1 MRRRSASRSRSRPR
15 ATSESRQP
23 EDEGRRRSTAHQYGG
38 SANTNGVNANAYG
51 GAQQASNNNN
61 GGGCAPMQMST
72 PPRSNNVAGGSTA
85 NAYPT
90 TPETYLGHG
99 HHHIA
104 TAAPNTHPK
113 FPRARCYRL
122 NLEKP
127 FDITKCVSPLGKNA
141 GFSSR
146 DYSGPIH
153 EADLP
158 PVQGPVEY
166 YPPPHLATP
175 SVGDLMA
182 NLQVSK
188 SEESVSETTIAITT
202 AEIFR
207 GITVDRKTGLITGM
221 NSRATRS
228 RKDKGKNM
236 QGEKSRQAAKIDKA
250 KDLID
255 EVDENGDMMSNEEN
269 DPSKILS
276 LLIMGEY
283 EELND
288 LVLDG
293 SKKLRDYKTQPDEVL
308 VQMNRPR
315 PLNYSQTSDNHSSH
329 LNFPSSPAN
338 ASMGSSLTSF
348 SSRKRGFSKDRV
360 RQKFNI
366 MPKSAPPK
374 IKPHS
379 RDGPSKRLVGAGG
392 SVNSPPVHS
401 PNNYSSPRQPSYRA
415 QPSSNNWGMDVDDN
429 TDANFAH
436 CNLKSDWH
444 DIFFHNSLWNCGN
457 VNAAA
462 TSSTPNQSPRNQGYN
477 NGADNQSYNNGS
489 QYSAYG
495 AGAGGYYSRPNPNG
509 YDEGRNP
516 SGGYGY
522 TRGNSN
528 GVRDSTVVM

>member
-1 MRRRSASRSRSRPR
+1 MRRRSNSRSRSRTR

-23 EDEGRRRSTAHQYGG
+23 EDEGRRRSSAHQFGG
-38 SANTNGVNANAYG
+38 PTNTSNVVNA
-51 GAQQASNNNN
+51 N
-61 GGGCAPMQMST
+61 GGGCAPMQVST
-72 PPRSNNVAGGSTA
+72 PPRNTHHSRSSSGQA
-85 NAYPT
+85 AYPT
-90 TPETYLGHG
+90 TPDT
-99 HHHIA
+99 HHTNHL
-104 TAAPNTHPK
+104 TAPHSCPQ

-146 DYSGPIH
+146 DYSGPIR

-166 YPPPHLATP
+166 QPPPHLAAP
-175 SVGDLMA
+175 SVGDMMA
-182 NLQVSK
+182 NLQVSR
-188 SEESVSETTIAITT
+188 SEESVSEVAIAITT

-207 GITVDRKTGLITGM
+207 GITVDHKTGLITGM

-255 EVDENGDMMSNEEN
+255 EVVEGGGDAMMGNEEN

-276 LLIMGEY
+276 LFIMGEY
-283 EELND
+283 EQLND

-293 SKKLRDYKTQPDEVL
+293 SKKLRDYKSQPDEVL

-315 PLNYSQTSDNHSSH
+315 PSNYNQNQSPSNSR
-329 LNFPSSPAN
+329 LNFPTSPTN
-338 ASMGSSLTSF
+338 SHGSSLTSF
-348 SSRKRGFSKDRV
+348 SSRKRGFSKERV

-366 MPKSAPPK
+366 LPKSAPPK
-374 IKPHS
+374 IKPHT
-379 RDGPSKRLVGAGG
+379 RDGPSKRQVGGG
-392 SVNSPPVHS
+392 ASVTSGNTSHS
-401 PNNYSSPRQPSYRA
+401 HTYYSSPRQPSYQA
-415 QPSSNNWGMDVDDN
+415 NPGNNGNWGMDVDDQ

-457 VNAAA
+457 MNAA

-477 NGADNQSYNNGS
+477 YGGDNQSYNGS

-495 AGAGGYYSRPNPNG
+495 AGAGGYHSRNG
-509 YDEGRNP
+509 YEEGRNP

-522 TRGNSN
+522 TRGHSSS

>member
-1 MRRRSASRSRSRPR
+1 MRRGSSRTRAGR
-15 ATSESRQP
+15 ATESRQP

-38 SANTNGVNANAYG
+38 SANTNVVNANAYG
-51 GAQQASNNNN
+51 GAQQASNN
-61 GGGCAPMQMST
+61 GCAPMQMST
-72 PPRSNNVAGGSTA
+72 PPRNSAAAGASSNT
-85 NAYPT
+85 YPT
-90 TPETYLGHG
+90 TPDYLGHG

-104 TAAPNTHPK
+104 AAPNTHPK

-166 YPPPHLATP
+166 YPPPHLAAP
-175 SVGDLMA
+175 SVGDMMA

-188 SEESVSETTIAITT
+188 SEESVSEITIAITT

-255 EVDENGDMMSNEEN
+255 DVVENGGSDMMGNEEN

-276 LLIMGEY
+276 LFIMGEY

-315 PLNYSQTSDNHSSH
+315 PLGYNESSDHHSNH
-329 LNFPSSPAN
+329 NFPLSPAN
-338 ASMGSSLTSF
+338 ASMGSF
-348 SSRKRGFSKDRV
+348 SSRKRGFSKEKV

-379 RDGPSKRLVGAGG
+379 RDGPSKRLVSGGA
-392 SVNSPPVHS
+392 VNTSPVPVHS

-415 QPSSNNWGMDVDDN
+415 QPSSNNWGGMDVDDN

-462 TSSTPNQSPRNQGYN
+462 ASSTPNQSPRNQGYN
-477 NGADNQSYNNGS
+477 NGADNQSYNNG

-495 AGAGGYYSRPNPNG
+495 AGAGGYYSRNG

>member
-23 EDEGRRRSTAHQYGG
+23 EDEGRRRSTAHQFSG
-38 SANTNGVNANAYG
+38 SANTSNVVNPNAYA
-51 GAQQASNNNN
+51 AQQAPN
-61 GGGCAPMQMST
+61 GGCAPMQMST
-72 PPRSNNVAGGSTA
+72 PPRNNVAAGTSSA

-90 TPETYLGHG
+90 TPD
-99 HHHIA
+99 A
-104 TAAPNTHPK
+104 R

-122 NLEKP
+122 NLENP

-158 PVQGPVEY
+158 PVQGPMEY
-166 YPPPHLATP
+166 YPPPHLAAP

-188 SEESVSETTIAITT
+188 SEDSVSETAIAITT

-207 GITVDRKTGLITGM
+207 GITVDRKTGVITGM

-255 EVDENGDMMSNEEN
+255 EVVENGGEMIGNEEN
-269 DPSKILS
+269 DPTKILS
-276 LLIMGEY
+276 LYIMGEY

-315 PLNYSQTSDNHSSH
+315 PLTQSSERSSSNSNY
-329 LNFPSSPAN
+329 PSSPTN
-338 ASMGSSLTSF
+338 SSGIGSSLASF
-348 SSRKRGFSKDRV
+348 STGRKRGFSKEGV

-379 RDGPSKRLVGAGG
+379 RDGPSKRLVGTGG
-392 SVNSPPVHS
+392 SVNSSPVHS
-401 PNNYSSPRQPSYRA
+401 PNNHSSPRQPSYRA

-436 CNLKSDWH
+436 CNLKPDWH

-477 NGADNQSYNNGS
+477 NGGDNQSYNGS

-495 AGAGGYYSRPNPNG
+495 AGAGGYYSRSG

-522 TRGNSN
+522 SRGNSN

>member
-1 MRRRSASRSRSRPR
+1 
-15 ATSESRQP
+15 
-23 EDEGRRRSTAHQYGG
+23 
-38 SANTNGVNANAYG
+38 
-51 GAQQASNNNN
+51 
-61 GGGCAPMQMST
+61 MST

-255 EVDENGDMMSNEEN
+255 DIDENGGDMM
-269 DPSKILS
+269 
-276 LLIMGEY
+276 
-283 EELND
+283 
-288 LVLDG
+288 
-293 SKKLRDYKTQPDEVL
+293 
-308 VQMNRPR
+308 
-315 PLNYSQTSDNHSSH
+315 
-329 LNFPSSPAN
+329 
-338 ASMGSSLTSF
+338 
-348 SSRKRGFSKDRV
+348 
-360 RQKFNI
+360 
-366 MPKSAPPK
+366 
-374 IKPHS
+374 
-379 RDGPSKRLVGAGG
+379 
-392 SVNSPPVHS
+392 
-401 PNNYSSPRQPSYRA
+401 
-415 QPSSNNWGMDVDDN
+415 
-429 TDANFAH
+429 
-436 CNLKSDWH
+436 
-444 DIFFHNSLWNCGN
+444 GN
-457 VNAAA
+457 V
-462 TSSTPNQSPRNQGYN
+462 SLVC
-477 NGADNQSYNNGS
+477 
-489 QYSAYG
+489 
-495 AGAGGYYSRPNPNG
+495 
-509 YDEGRNP
+509 ECF
-516 SGGYGY
+516 
-522 TRGNSN
+522 
-528 GVRDSTVVM
+528 

>member
-1 MRRRSASRSRSRPR
+1 
-15 ATSESRQP
+15 
-23 EDEGRRRSTAHQYGG
+23 
-38 SANTNGVNANAYG
+38 
-51 GAQQASNNNN
+51 
-61 GGGCAPMQMST
+61 MQMST
-72 PPRSNNVAGGSTA
+72 PPRNSAASA
-85 NAYPT
+85 SSSNAYPT
-90 TPETYLGHG
+90 TPDASYLGH
-99 HHHIA
+99 H
-104 TAAPNTHPK
+104 TAPNTHPK

-166 YPPPHLATP
+166 HPPPHLATP

-188 SEESVSETTIAITT
+188 SEDSVSETTIAITT

-255 EVDENGDMMSNEEN
+255 DVVENGGGDTMGNEEN

-276 LLIMGEY
+276 LFIMGEY

-293 SKKLRDYKTQPDEVL
+293 SKKLRDYKSQPDEVL
-308 VQMNRPR
+308 ARMNRPQ
-315 PLNYSQTSDNHSSH
+315 PLGYNQSSDNHH
-329 LNFPSSPAN
+329 INFPSSPAN
-338 ASMGSSLTSF
+338 ASLGSSLTSF

-379 RDGPSKRLVGAGG
+379 RDGPSKRLVGGG
-392 SVNSPPVHS
+392 GGGASVNTSPVHS
-401 PNNYSSPRQPSYRA
+401 PNSRYASAPLQDSYRA
-415 QPSSNNWGMDVDDN
+415 QPSSNNWGMEVDDN
-429 TDANFAH
+429 TSSNFAQ

-477 NGADNQSYNNGS
+477 NGNDQSYNGG

-495 AGAGGYYSRPNPNG
+495 AGAGGYYSRNG